1 MRVMEHRMDRGM
13 DRRNFLANGVSG
25 VGIAILALSG
35 CTSFPELSLTEAI
48 RRLLT
53 VSSQNAFA
61 ELMEPNG
68 FFDSQIARISV
79 PERLGGVRATNIA
92 TAVLGAKPI
101 QERLLK
107 QVNRAA
113 ETGAELAAPM
123 IADAI
128 RGMSIADAAAIINGG
143 DRAAT
148 SLLQSQM
155 GPSLA
160 THMLPGISQG
170 LNLFDNEIINL
181 VLSQVSG
188 IDFSDIS
195 EDVTNKASDAIY
207 RSIGAQEAK
216 IRANPKATN
225 DPLLIGVFGL
235 AG

>member
-1 MRVMEHRMDRGM
+1 M
-13 DRRNFLANGVSG
+13 
-25 VGIAILALSG
+25 LALPG
-35 CTSFPELSLTEAI
+35 CSSLPGLSLTEAV

-79 PERLGGVRATNIA
+79 PDRLGGVRATSIA

-101 QERLLK
+101 QARLLK

-113 ETGAELAAPM
+113 ETGAELAAPI
-123 IADAI
+123 IADTI

-148 SLLQSQM
+148 NLLQSQL

-160 THMLPGISQG
+160 THMLPGISKG

-188 IDFSDIS
+188 IDFADIS
-195 EDVTNKASDAIY
+195 NDVTNKASDAIY

-216 IRANPKATN
+216 IRANPAATN
-225 DPLLIGVFGL
+225 DPVLIGVFGL
-235 AG
+235 T